1 VVLHWHLWRVR
12 RRQRIM
18 LENNIALGPTNT
30 STIPQNKTVIDPS
43 QLELFPARIIGEE
56 GQQPVPEEI
65 PTEEDSVEKPLSR
78 RSSLQ
83 SIRSNKS
90 TRSSHALQNA
100 EALATCSKGD
110 LPLVAQVLI
119 NQAESDEP
127 EVAEAENTDKA
138 DTGGAEANDEEKK
151 ATAAPG
157 QDVLSATNIAQSQS
171 DATCVIC
178 LDEFDIGEKIRQ
190 LPCRHEFHCEC
201 IGELNQI
208 VWNCKE
214 D

>member
-1 VVLHWHLWRVR
+1 MFLHWHLWRVR
-12 RRQRIM
+12 RRQRIL
-18 LENNIALGPTNT
+18 LENNIALGPTVT

-56 GQQPVPEEI
+56 DESELPVSENI
-65 PTEEDSVEKPLSR
+65 PTEEEKQLSR
-78 RSSLQ
+78 RPSLQ

-100 EALATCSKGD
+100 EALATCTQGE

-119 NQAESDEP
+119 KHAENTGSET
-127 EVAEAENTDKA
+127 AEAEVADKA
-138 DTGGAEANDEEKK
+138 EPAEGEANDEEKQV
-151 ATAAPG
+151 TAAPG
-157 QDVLSATNIAQSQS
+157 QEVLNATNIAQSQS

-178 LDEFDIGEKIRQ
+178 LDDFDIGEKVRQ

-201 IGELNQI
+201 IGKLNLKAFI
-208 VWNCKE
+208 CE
-214 D
+214 GHC